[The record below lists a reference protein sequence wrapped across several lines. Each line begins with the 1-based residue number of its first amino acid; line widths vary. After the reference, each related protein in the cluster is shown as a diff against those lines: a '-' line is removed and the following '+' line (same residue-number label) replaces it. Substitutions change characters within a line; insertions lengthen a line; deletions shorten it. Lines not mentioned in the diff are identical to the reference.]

1 MIVIDK
7 DGKELFEITCATD
20 TNPVT
25 LALTKGF
32 EADASGQD
40 IKAWVTKRRE
50 EILNDANIDSDKKF
64 S

>member
-32 EADASGQD
+32 EADASG
-40 IKAWVTKRRE
+40 
-50 EILNDANIDSDKKF
+50 
-64 S
+64 